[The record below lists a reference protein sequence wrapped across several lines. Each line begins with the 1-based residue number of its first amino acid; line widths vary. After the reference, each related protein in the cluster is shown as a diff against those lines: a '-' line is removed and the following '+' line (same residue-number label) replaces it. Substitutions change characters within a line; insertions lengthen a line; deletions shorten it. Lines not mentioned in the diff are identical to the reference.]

1 MSRGSRAW
9 PRAERVSIMSM
20 APVTELE
27 IRTAVHHAVGSDGGG
42 ARLVIDEFVVGERGR
57 IDIAVISDHLFGYEL
72 KSDLDTL
79 TRLPRQMDVFG
90 DVFHYCTLVVTSRH
104 LAKARQI
111 LRRGWGLAVVD
122 RTADASLMYRQIRAP
137 KEIKTVRKVAL
148 VELLWRDETLRAL
161 DSLGLADGYRTKAK
175 HVLWERL
182 AANVELDD
190 LRKIVTAS
198 LTARQG
204 WRDVREPYG
213 RDVRFQPAS
222 ESSRFL
228 ARRRR

>member
-1 MSRGSRAW
+1 
-9 PRAERVSIMSM
+9 MSM

>member
-1 MSRGSRAW
+1 
-9 PRAERVSIMSM
+9 M

-27 IRTAVHHAVGSDGGG
+27 IRSAVHDAVVRGGPRHG
-42 ARLVIDEFVVGERGR
+42 LVIDEFVVGERGR
-57 IDIAVISDHLFGYEL
+57 IDIAVIGDHLAGYEL

-79 TRLPRQMDVFG
+79 SRLPRQMDVFG
-90 DVFHYCTLVVTSRH
+90 DVFHFCTLVVTSRH
-104 LAKARQI
+104 LPRARQI

-122 RTADASLMYRQIRAP
+122 RGVDDTLQYRQIRQA
-137 KEIKTVRKVAL
+137 KAIKTVRKLSL

-161 DSLGLADGYRTKAK
+161 DALGLADGYRTKAK
-175 HVLWERL
+175 HILWERL
-182 AANVELDD
+182 ATSVELDD
-190 LRKIVTAS
+190 LRNIVTAA

-204 WRDVREPYG
+204 WRDVRAPHERVAISP
-213 RDVRFQPAS
+213 PAG